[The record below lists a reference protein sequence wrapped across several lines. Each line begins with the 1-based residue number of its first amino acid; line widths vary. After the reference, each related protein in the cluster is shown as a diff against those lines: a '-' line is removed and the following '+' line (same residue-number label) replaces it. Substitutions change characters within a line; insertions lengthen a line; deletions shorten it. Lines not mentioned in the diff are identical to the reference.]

1 MNLPKEIKIG
11 NDIYKIELVDK
22 SQIFGDCGS
31 SRYGGFNGYGIMLD
45 KDLSEEETM
54 KALFYEITQI
64 LIEEAVYIA
73 DINGLDNEVL
83 DKLTDEVE
91 EVELMGSMIVEL
103 IKNNDFSFMKLS

>member
-22 SQIFGDCGS
+22 AQVGDGGS
-31 SRYGGFNGYGIMLD
+31 SRYGGFNDYGIMID

-73 DINGLDNEVL
+73 DINELDNEVL
-83 DKLTDEVE
+83 DRLTNEVE